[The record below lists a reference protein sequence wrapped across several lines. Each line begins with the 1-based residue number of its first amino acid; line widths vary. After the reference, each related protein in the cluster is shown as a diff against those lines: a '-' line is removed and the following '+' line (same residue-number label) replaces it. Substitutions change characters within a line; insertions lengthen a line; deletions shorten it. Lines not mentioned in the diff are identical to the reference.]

1 MSQPHLLGIP
11 PEIRDAIL
19 ELCLVVEGPIN
30 PYPAYYESKDP
41 FAETSRQPDV
51 ALLKVNKAVNQ
62 EATEILYSKNTW
74 RLNLHDVEDASD
86 TPMMYSL
93 TNGTIWAVNQ
103 KHIRHLFTS
112 FDMRDFT
119 SDTALAFAQY
129 AHRKRLDGITQ
140 QERREG
146 IHSNMIE
153 ELLSICTW
161 KYKLILNLPAVSV
174 IFDLKNLYCPT
185 GCCRADLLG
194 RLCDIIFH
202 RLASH
207 GQPAARKEVSHLF
220 TNSETKYTIIG
231 LERRAERNLV
241 LDCWA
246 REPESKHYDV
256 KASSAETELITWF

>member
-30 PYPAYYESKDP
+30 PYPAQYESKDP
-41 FAETSRQPDV
+41 FAETNRQPDV
-51 ALLKVNKAVNQ
+51 ALLEVDKVMNQ

-74 RLNLHDVEDASD
+74 RLNLHYVGDASD
-86 TPMMYSL
+86 TPMMFSL
-93 TNGTIWAVNQ
+93 TNGRIWAVHQ
-103 KHIRHLFTS
+103 KYIRHIFTS

-119 SDTALAFAQY
+119 SDTALDFARS
-129 AHRKRLDGITQ
+129 AHRIRLDGMTQ
-140 QERREG
+140 QERREE
-146 IHSNMIE
+146 IHTNMTE
-153 ELLSICTW
+153 ELLSDYAW
-161 KYKLILNLPAVSV
+161 KYKLILNLPTLSV
-174 IFDLKNLYCPT
+174 IFDLKNLYCPM

-194 RLCDIIFH
+194 RLCHNIFH

-207 GQPAARKEVSHLF
+207 GQPPIRKEVSHFF

-231 LERRAERNLV
+231 LERRAERDLV
-241 LDCWA
+241 LNCWA
-246 REPESKHYDV
+246 REPESKQDHV